1 MASIYLDAV
10 DECVV
15 QTGPAVEACNVISHS
30 AMEVLMPSSMFYCQ
44 ITPPVQMI
52 YSTTATPGGLIHL
65 SNSQIAAA
73 KFQKQKLC
81 VGQVGHAVPLM

>member
-1 MASIYLDAV
+1 
-10 DECVV
+10 
-15 QTGPAVEACNVISHS
+15 
-30 AMEVLMPSSMFYCQ
+30 MPSSMFYCQ

-65 SNSQIAAA
+65 SNSQIAAG

-81 VGQVGHAVPLM
+81 VGQVGHGVPLM